1 MPLKEIK
8 EGNQFLFTMFTG
20 FAFLLFLSS
29 LGMLGCSIYMFA
41 LLKSANIFDI
51 GFLCASLTLLML
63 AYCAFKLKKSPK
75 TLKCYI
81 YIQIAIFSIL
91 IIFSAILILNKSLA
105 ESWAEK
111 AEQKIKD
118 SGDTNLDQK

>member
-1 MPLKEIK
+1 MPKLEIK

-41 LLKSANIFDI
+41 LLKSSNIFDL
-51 GFLCASLTLLML
+51 GFLVASVTLLLL

-81 YIQIAIFSIL
+81 YI
-91 IIFSAILILNKSLA
+91 
-105 ESWAEK
+105 
-111 AEQKIKD
+111 
-118 SGDTNLDQK
+118 

>member
-1 MPLKEIK
+1 MPSTEIK

-29 LGMLGCSIYMFA
+29 LGMLGCSIYMIA
-41 LLKSANIFDI
+41 LLKSANIFDV
-51 GFLCASLTLLML
+51 GFLLASITLLLL

-81 YIQIAIFSIL
+81 YIQIVIFSIL
-91 IIFSAILILNKSLA
+91 VIFSAVMILDNALV

-111 AEQKIKD
+111 AEKKLKERD
-118 SGDTNLDQK
+118 PDMD